1 LLDVATPNIFIRDPE
16 NPERLKQIPPERS
29 DATSEADKPCYEKF
43 LEKKI
48 RSEQITS
55 ALWLIGKMRGLWA
68 AFAEV
73 FCYYG
78 QV

>member
-1 LLDVATPNIFIRDPE
+1 MLDAATPNISIQGPE

-43 LEKKI
+43 LENKI
-48 RSEQITS
+48 HSEQITS
-55 ALWLIGKMRGLWA
+55 PLWLIRKMRGLWA

-73 FCYYG
+73 LGYDG
-78 QV
+78 